1 MASRMEMSIKNA
13 FWSYFSMMITVIL
26 QFVSRT
32 VFIYQLG
39 ETYLGIN
46 GLFSNILGVLSF
58 AELGIG
64 TAINFSLYKPVA
76 NRDTEKIKA
85 YMHFYKWAY
94 RLISIIVLILGLLLF
109 PFLNILVTDPGNVG
123 NIRVYYL
130 IYLFNTVTS
139 YLVSYKFSI
148 ANAEQKNYIYTNINL
163 ITTVITT
170 VFQIISLLLWKNFFI
185 YLIVAAIV
193 GLIQKIFIC
202 IYFDRKYP
210 FLKESNITKLNK
222 NEKATLKSKVSA
234 LIIHKVGDVSVH
246 QTDNIIISAC
256 VSTTMVGLI
265 SNYTLVINTIST
277 CINVLFNS
285 VIGSLGNL
293 SATTSKERQYSIFKE
308 YRFLGFWLFGFSSIA
323 LSILLTP
330 FIQLWIGK
338 KMIVDDLIINLILI
352 DFYMIGQ
359 RICLNN
365 FKSAA
370 GVFEE
375 DKYVALLQAIVNLVF
390 SILLAKIIGVP
401 GVYIGTLVQGTLC
414 TILKPILTFETLFDK
429 KWILYFKESFRYISA
444 LAITYVICII
454 IKTIVLLK
462 ISVVNFIVMLILV
475 MIVPNIIFYI
485 AFHKSEEFTYF
496 KTYFQNFIKNRKK

>member
-13 FWSYFSMMITVIL
+13 FWSYFSMMITVFL
-26 QFVSRT
+26 QFISRT

-39 ETYLGIN
+39 ENYLGLN

-76 NRDTEKIKA
+76 QQDVEKIKA
-85 YMHFYKWAY
+85 YMYFYKWAY
-94 RLISIIVLILGLLLF
+94 RVIALIVFILGMVLF
-109 PFLNILVTDPGNVG
+109 PFLNYLVTDPGNVG
-123 NIRVYYL
+123 DIRVYYL

-163 ITTVITT
+163 ITTVVTT
-170 VFQIISLLLWKNFFI
+170 LFQIISLVLWKNFLL
-185 YLIVAAIV
+185 YLLAAAIV
-193 GLIQKIFIC
+193 GLLQKIFIC
-202 IYFDRKYP
+202 VYFNRKYP
-210 FLKESNITKLNK
+210 YLKESNVIKLNE
-222 NEKATLKSKVSA
+222 NETAVLKRKVSA
-234 LIIHKVGDVSVH
+234 LIVHKIGDVSVH

-256 VSTTMVGLI
+256 ISTVMVGLI
-265 SNYTLVINTIST
+265 SNYTLIINTIST
-277 CINVLFNS
+277 CINVVFNS

-293 SATTSKERQYSIFKE
+293 SATTSKERQYSVFKE
-308 YRFLGFWLFGFSSIA
+308 YRFLGFWLFGFTSIA

-375 DKYVALLQAIVNLVF
+375 DKYVALLQAIVNLVV
-390 SILLAKIIGVP
+390 SIMLAKIIGVP
-401 GVYIGTLVQGTLC
+401 GVYIGTLVQGTMC
-414 TILKPILTFETLFDK
+414 TILKPILTFNTLFEK
-429 KWILYFKESFRYISA
+429 KWILYFGDSIKYIGVLSIA
-444 LAITYVICII
+444 YAMCMVA
-454 IKTIVLLK
+454 KKIVLVQ
-462 ISVVNFIVMLILV
+462 ITITNFAILV
-475 MIVPNIIFYI
+475 MIIAILPNVIFYI
-485 AFHKSEEFTYF
+485 VFHKSKEFVYF
-496 KTYFQNFIKNRKK
+496 KTYLWRCIKR